1 MIPEIKINIEY
12 KGNMIFSE
20 NEHKDIILKTN
31 FIICSLTKIFL
42 IKDKLERFKQYLK
55 DNINYNDIIFDVD
68 ITYIKSDILNYGE
81 FNIYFLINDAKNE
94 NCDIRNVISLK
105 KDSNYNY
112 YKINQYLLTID
123 KLYDYCLFFFNI

>member
-81 FNIYFLINDAKNE
+81 FNIYFLINDAKNKK
-94 NCDIRNVISLK
+94 CDIRNVISLK